1 MSKHVTSEHKHST
14 CRGLIEAGRGSKDF
28 QGRGDLGELILLP
41 ERGYPWMCLN
51 LVKSDSA
58 EAIFFVTI
66 IILFRFNIVMYELP

>member
-1 MSKHVTSEHKHST
+1 MSKHVTFEHKHST
-14 CRGLIEAGRGSKDF
+14 CRSLIEAGRGSKDF
-28 QGRGDLGELILLP
+28 QGRGEGNLYCYLN
-41 ERGYPWMCLN
+41 PWMCLN